1 MICGQ
6 LATVYVGKGPERK
19 MHTGL
24 CMFDRGHDGNCVPP
38 SLLNTEGVHVS
49 SDQLADL
56 NAILVDA
63 MELDTLAVPNAER
76 IQTAL
81 DLIASWKR

>member
-38 SLLNTEGVHVS
+38 SLMNLDGVHVS

-56 NAILVDA
+56 TAILLDA
-63 MELDTLAVPNAER
+63 MALDEAEIPSSER
-76 IQTAL
+76 IQVAV